1 LTVATHSAIVGYR
14 SQAGA
19 VQGVLFVIRFCLLG
33 SGSSGNATLID
44 VDGHKL
50 LIDNGLSFRQLEA
63 RTVAAGLSLDGL
75 KAVFITHEH
84 ADHVAGLGVLTRKL
98 DVPVY
103 MTRATHDAL
112 PPSIGK
118 LSRIQYFEAGE
129 EVSVNGAR
137 VGSFSVSHD
146 AADPVSFIV
155 EAKGAKLGIAADLGR
170 PTELVRQRL
179 IGSHGLILE
188 SNYCPDMLSKG
199 SYPPMIQQ
207 RIRGRHGHLSN
218 HDMCSLLAHIMHDA
232 LRVVVLVHISRENN
246 TYERAHLIAS
256 QTMRGHAAA
265 LHVAGQDRPTPV
277 FEIHA

>member
-1 LTVATHSAIVGYR
+1 ML
-14 SQAGA
+14 
-19 VQGVLFVIRFCLLG
+19 RFCLLG

-44 VDGHKL
+44 VDGHKI
-50 LIDNGLSFRQLEA
+50 LIDNGLSYRQLES
-63 RTVAAGLSLDGL
+63 RTVAAGMSLEGL

-84 ADHVAGLGVLTRKL
+84 ADHVGGLGVLTRKL

-112 PPSIGK
+112 PKTIGK
-118 LSRIQYFEAGE
+118 LNSINYFEAGE

-146 AADPVSFIV
+146 AADPVSFVV
-155 EAKGAKLGIAADLGR
+155 EAKGTKLGIAADLGR

-246 TYERAHLIAS
+246 THERAHLIAS

-265 LHVAGQDRPTPV
+265 LHVAGQDSPTPV
-277 FEIHA
+277 FEIRA